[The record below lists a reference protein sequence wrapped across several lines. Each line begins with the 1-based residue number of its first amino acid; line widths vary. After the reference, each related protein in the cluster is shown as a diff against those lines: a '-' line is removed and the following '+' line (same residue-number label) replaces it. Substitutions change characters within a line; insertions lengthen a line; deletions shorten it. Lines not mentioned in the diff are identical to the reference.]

1 MGTSLVVLWLRP
13 QAPNEGDPGS
23 ILGRGIRSHMPQ
35 ERPRAVKINKYFK
48 SKTKQNKT
56 KPLHEIHVPLNIIK
70 MSSVVKM
77 GPIHIYNGTWNLNTY
92 PSDRIKYQ
100 RIRQRK

>member
-13 QAPNEGDPGS
+13 QAPNERDPGS
-23 ILGRGIRSHMPQ
+23 ILGQGIISHMPQ
-35 ERPRAVKINKYFK
+35 ERPGAVKINKYFK
-48 SKTKQNKT
+48 SK
-56 KPLHEIHVPLNIIK
+56 IHVPMNIIK

-77 GPIHIYNGTWNLNTY
+77 GPINIYNGTWTLNTY